1 MINGGEQISEGRN
14 MPDHT
19 IFNERPESQDRAL
32 KVIEKLGYTIV
43 PRSEAEKKRGSRRA
57 VLFTE
62 ELQSFLSHQTYQFG
76 TEDRFF
82 SGGSIAKAMQT
93 VDQFS
98 AAGLY
103 AENKAIYELLC
114 AGKSMEEDL
123 PDGTRQSFDLSFI
136 DFEHPE
142 NNIFQVT
149 DEFEVERS
157 NGKFARPDIV
167 VLVNGIPLVVIECKK
182 SSVDV
187 MEGVN
192 QNIRNWGEE
201 YIPHLFRYT
210 QLVLAV
216 NPDKVLYGTCGTPA
230 KYFVSWHEDDKEWLN
245 DWCRKC
251 SPDGHIRE
259 QDRALVSLLHPE
271 RLLDL
276 IRNFIIYDNN
286 VKKICRYK
294 QYFAVKK
301 CMNRILLKDGANT
314 RSGVVWHT
322 QGSGKTL
329 TMIMLTKMILRE
341 SMQPNSMIKQPRF
354 VMVTDRINL
363 DKQIR
368 DNFIHTQMSPHRAKT
383 GKGLIELLKEESNTV
398 ITALVN
404 KFEAAVK
411 QEYCND
417 SKNIFVFIDEGHRTQ
432 YGKLNIYMNRV
443 LPNAVKI
450 AFTGT
455 PLMQKKPKE
464 NKRDIVPA
472 RDTYEKFGPEIDRYT
487 LQDAIDDKVT
497 VPIVYEGR
505 VIPQKVTSEQIN
517 SHLKYITVGLTE
529 EAKKDLEIKYS
540 RFVALAQTEARL
552 NMIAFDLHEHFI
564 NYVKPKGFK
573 AMLTCASRAEAVQIF
588 YKLRDLGGVTPAV
601 VITPNSGREGDDEN
615 NTPQTEKI
623 IGEFFRKE
631 VDPLF
636 KNNYDAYE
644 DSVTGRFIDPEGD
657 VDLLIVKDKLLTGF
671 DAPIAAVL
679 YVDKKLKDHTLLQA
693 IARVNR
699 VYPDKDFGLVVDY
712 MGIFKK
718 LNSALDLYSDEQSG
732 MNLFNRSEIQ
742 SAISSVSEE
751 KQKLEKVHQELWKIF
766 KGIAPNESSANVW
779 QERLREHDIRK
790 NFYEKLSAFA
800 KMVDFMFSSYELFE
814 AVGFDQAEVYR
825 KDYLFFKKLKD
836 SVSLR
841 FNDRVDFSRYEDGI
855 RQLLNTYVN
864 AEDAK
869 ILIEPLDITNKEKME
884 EQLARLGSSEA
895 KAEAIQTR
903 QVEVLESQRYVDPIR
918 YMTFMERIKK
928 TLSDY
933 MQERDSE
940 KYLSSMEKMAE
951 DYRAGRSSV
960 KYPENIVDDSDAK
973 SFYGAVCAGIKKSTG
988 VADVEIT
995 DAMGELALNI
1005 KDVIVKHTKRDW
1017 RDNVIV
1023 HRDIKKALDD
1033 LLFDY
1038 MEDNQ
1043 LDWSLDTIDI
1053 IIDEI
1058 MMVAKK
1064 GY

>member
-1 MINGGEQISEGRN
+1 

-32 KVIEKLGYTIV
+32 KVIERLGYTIV
-43 PRSEAEKKRGSRRA
+43 PRSEAERKRGSRKA

-62 ELQSFLSHQTYQFG
+62 ELQTFLSGQTYQFG
-76 TEDRFF
+76 SETRYF
-82 SGGSIAKAMQT
+82 SGGAIARAMQA
-93 VDQFS
+93 VDQHS

-103 AENKAIYELLC
+103 AANKEIYELIC
-114 AGKSMEEDL
+114 SGKSMEEEL
-123 PDGTRQSFDLSFI
+123 PDGTRQSFDI
-136 DFEHPE
+136 RDIAFEPPE
-142 NNIFQVT
+142 NNTFQVT
-149 DEFEVERS
+149 DEFEVERP
-157 NGKFARPDIV
+157 NGRFARPDLV

-187 MEGVN
+187 MEGVM
-192 QNIRNWGEE
+192 QNIRNWGED
-201 YIPHLFRYT
+201 YIPHLFRYA
-210 QLVLAV
+210 QLVMAM

-230 KYFVSWHEDDKEWLN
+230 KYFVSWHEDNKDWLN

-251 SPDGHIRE
+251 SPDGQIRE

-301 CMNRILLKDGANT
+301 CMDRILLRDNAHT
-314 RSGVVWHT
+314 RNGVVWHT
-322 QGSGKTL
+322 QGSGKTI
-329 TMIMLTKMILRE
+329 TMIMLTKMITRE
-341 SMQPNSMIKQPRF
+341 SMKPESQIREPRF
-354 VMVTDRINL
+354 IMVTDRVNL

-383 GKGLIELLKEESNTV
+383 GKGLIELLQDNSNTV

-417 SKNIFVFIDEGHRTQ
+417 SKNLFLFIDEGHRTQ
-432 YGKLNIYMNRV
+432 YGKLNLYMNKV

-455 PLMQKKPKE
+455 PLIQKQPKDTSR
-464 NKRDIVPA
+464 KIVPA
-472 RDTYEKFGPEIDRYT
+472 KDTYAKFGPLIDKYT

-505 VIPQKVTSEQIN
+505 VIPQEVTSQQIN
-517 SHLKYITVGLTE
+517 EHLKHITVGLTE
-529 EAKKDLEIKYS
+529 DARKDLEVKYS
-540 RFVALAQTEARL
+540 RFVTLAQTEQRL
-552 NMIAFDLHEHFI
+552 NMIAFDLHEHFVH
-564 NYVKPKGFK
+564 YVRPKGFK
-573 AMLTCASRAEAVQIF
+573 AMLTCSSRAEAVQLF
-588 YKLRDLGGVTPAV
+588 YKLRGLGGITPAV
-601 VITPNSGREGDDEN
+601 VITPNSAKEGDDET
-615 NTPQTEKI
+615 NTPQSLKTI
-623 IGEFFRKE
+623 AEFFRKE

-644 DSVTGRFIDPEGD
+644 DSVTGRFTDPDGD

-679 YVDKKLKDHTLLQA
+679 YVDKKLQDHTLLQA

-699 VYPDKDFGLVVDY
+699 VYTDKDFGLVVDY
-712 MGIFKK
+712 IGIFKK

-732 MNLFNRSEIQ
+732 MNLFDRTEIQ
-742 SAISSVSEE
+742 SAIATINDE
-751 KQKLEKVHQELWKIF
+751 KTKLEALYQELWDIF
-766 KGIAPNESSANVW
+766 DGIDRNETSANVW
-779 QERLREHDIRK
+779 QERLREYDLRRD
-790 NFYEKLSAFA
+790 FYEKLSAFA
-800 KMVDFMFSSYELFE
+800 KMVDFLYSSYELFE
-814 AVGFDQAEVYR
+814 QVGFERAEMYR

-836 SVSLR
+836 SVTLR
-841 FNDRVDFSRYEDGI
+841 FNDSVDFSRYEDGI
-855 RQLLNTYVN
+855 RQLLNTYVH

-869 ILIEPLDITNKEKME
+869 TLIEPLDITNKEKMQ
-884 EQLARLGSSEA
+884 EQLARLGSDEA

-918 YMTFMERIKK
+918 YMTFMERINK
-928 TLSDY
+928 TLQDY
-933 MQERDSE
+933 QEKRNGE
-940 KYLSSMEKMAE
+940 KYLSAMEKMAE
-951 DYRAGRSSV
+951 DYRTGRSSV
-960 KYPENIVDDSDAK
+960 EYPENIVDDGDAK
-973 SFYGAVCAGIKKSTG
+973 SFYGAVCAGIKKSLDG
-988 VADVEIT
+988 QEVEPSESL
-995 DAMGELALNI
+995 GKLALDI
-1005 KDVIVKHTKRDW
+1005 KAMIVGHAKRDW

-1023 HRDIKKALDD
+1023 HRNMKKALDD

-1038 MEDNQ
+1038 MEDQ
-1043 LDWSLDTIDI
+1043 KLDWPLDTIDI

-1058 MMVAKK
+1058 MMIAKK

>member
-1 MINGGEQISEGRN
+1 
-14 MPDHT
+14 MPNHT

-76 TEDRFF
+76 TEERYF

-93 VDQFS
+93 MDQFS

-103 AENKAIYELLC
+103 AENKTIYELLC

-142 NNIFQVT
+142 NNTFQVT
-149 DEFEVERS
+149 DEFEVERP

-201 YIPHLFRYT
+201 YIPHLFRYS
-210 QLVLAV
+210 QLVIAV

-245 DWCRKC
+245 NWCRKC
-251 SPDGHIRE
+251 SPDGQIKE

-301 CMNRILLKDGANT
+301 CMKRILLQDGVDT
-314 RSGVVWHT
+314 RNGVVWHT
-322 QGSGKTL
+322 QGSGKTI

-341 SMQPNSMIKQPRF
+341 SMKPGSSIKRPRF

-383 GKGLIELLKEESNTV
+383 GKGLIELLKEDGNTV

-417 SKNIFVFIDEGHRTQ
+417 SENIFVFIDEGHRTQ

-450 AFTGT
+450 AFTGP
-455 PLMQKKPKE
+455 PLMQKKPKDD
-464 NKRDIVPA
+464 KRNVMSA
-472 RDTYEKFGPEIDRYT
+472 KDTYAKFGPLIDKYT

-505 VIPQKVTSEQIN
+505 VIPQTVTSEQIN
-517 SHLKYITVGLTE
+517 AHLKHITVGLKE
-529 EAKKDLEIKYS
+529 EAKKDLEVKYS

-564 NYVKPKGFK
+564 GFVKPKGFK
-573 AMLTCASRAEAVQIF
+573 AMLTCSSRAEAVQLF
-588 YKLRDLGGVTPAV
+588 YKLRDLGGITPAV
-601 VITPNSGREGDDEN
+601 VITPNTSREGDDES

-623 IGEFFRKE
+623 IGEFFCKE
-631 VDPLF
+631 IDPLF

-644 DSVTGRFIDPEGD
+644 DSVTGQFIDPEGD
-657 VDLLIVKDKLLTGF
+657 IDLLIVKDKLLTGF

-699 VYPDKDFGLVVDY
+699 VYTDKDFGLVVDY

-732 MNLFNRSEIQ
+732 MNLFNKSEIHA
-742 SAISSVSEE
+742 AISAVAEE
-751 KQKLEKVHQELWKIF
+751 KDKLAQVHQQLWKIF
-766 KGIAPNESSANVW
+766 KGIDPDESSANVW
-779 QERLREHDIRK
+779 QERLREYDVRK
-790 NFYEKLSAFA
+790 DFYEKLSAFA
-800 KMVDFMFSSYELFE
+800 KMVDFMYSSYELFE
-814 AVGFDQAEVYR
+814 AVGFDQAEAYR

-836 SVSLR
+836 SVALR

-869 ILIEPLDITNKEKME
+869 ILIEPLDITNKEKMD
-884 EQLARLGSSEA
+884 EQLARLGSNEA

-928 TLSDY
+928 TIADY
-933 MQERDSE
+933 MEERDSE

-951 DYRAGRSSV
+951 DYRAGRNSV
-960 KYPENIVDDSDAK
+960 KYPENIMDDSDAK

-988 VADVEIT
+988 ATDVEISEEL
-995 DAMGELALNI
+995 GQLALDI
-1005 KDVIVKHTKRDW
+1005 KAVIVKHTKRDW

-1038 MEDNQ
+1038 MEDYKRE
-1043 LDWSLDTIDI
+1043 WSLDTIDI